1 MNTISSTNMKKII
14 AFLAMLM
21 MFPTF
26 SFADRNGEEQ
36 VILQKRKHN
45 GAHFEH
51 YQMADMPDA
60 VYYDSEAG
68 EIIIEAEGISLYYL
82 VQIVSNSTNLTVIS
96 TQVDG
101 YGDTIDVSA
110 LPSGSYTIVIT
121 SQYLNEYE
129 GQFMI

>member
-1 MNTISSTNMKKII
+1 MKHVVP
-14 AFLAMLM
+14 FLILFLL
-21 MFPTF
+21 FPLYG
-26 SFADRNGEEQ
+26 FAQGDRGAEEQ
-36 VILQKRKHN
+36 IFLQKKKTHT
-45 GAHFEH
+45 GHIEH

-68 EIIIEAEGISLYYL
+68 EIIIVADGTSLYYN
-82 VQIVSNSTNLTVIS
+82 VEIVRDNLNLTVIS

-129 GQFMI
+129 GTFYIQ

>member
-1 MNTISSTNMKKII
+1 MIKKRLSLFI
-14 AFLAMLM
+14 ALM
-21 MFPTF
+21 VLY
-26 SFADRNGEEQ
+26 SIHWCNLNAEEK
-36 VILQKRKHN
+36 INLQHIGN
-45 GAHFEH
+45 HDDHIEH

-129 GQFMI
+129 GQFTII